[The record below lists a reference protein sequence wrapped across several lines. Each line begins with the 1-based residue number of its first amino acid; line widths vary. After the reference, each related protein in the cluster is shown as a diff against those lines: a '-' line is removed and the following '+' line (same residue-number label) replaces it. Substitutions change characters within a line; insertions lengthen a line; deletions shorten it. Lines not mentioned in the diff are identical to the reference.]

1 MKSETT
7 LQRLSF
13 EASLLL
19 PNWPMVEE
27 NSSLFVWC
35 ASQLP
40 WNYLLL
46 VRSKRKP
53 NETQKDLPSIIL
65 SSSGLVI
72 VSLKQSQSLHYLG
85 ILLHFDH
92 SFFFIEIWGIHHK
105 IDLSYVSMQFLFL
118 LFFIIFSRLFNYLQ
132 YLNSEYFHPFNK
144 KQSPAK
150 KKKEKERKKP
160 SPSTCQFSH
169 LSP

>member
-1 MKSETT
+1 MYPPVKLETT

-46 VRSKRKP
+46 VQSKRKP
-53 NETQKDLPSIIL
+53 NEIQKDLPSIIL

-72 VSLKQSQSLHYLG
+72 LSLKPSPSLHYLG
-85 ILLHFDH
+85 ISLHFDH
-92 SFFFIEIWGIHHK
+92 SFFFIEIWGIYHK

-118 LFFIIFSRLFNYLQ
+118 LFFIIFSILFNYLQ
-132 YLNSEYFHPFNK
+132 YINPEYFHHFNK
-144 KQSPAK
+144 KPSPAK
-150 KKKEKERKKP
+150 KKKKEK
-160 SPSTCQFSH
+160 
-169 LSP
+169 